1 MPQLDKY
8 IFIPTVFWLVLLFL
22 FFYFLVLRQGLPT
35 IFKIL
40 RYRNKFLMEY
50 NVSLDIIEK
59 EVVLLK
65 EASLNFDNSFIGIY
79 KILADDVSRIIDDSF
94 FFSSIER
101 DRLFLKKQN
110 YLFKLNSL
118 FDSLELIY
126 RIRLISSVKFL
137 QQRNLILS
145 KVLK

>member
-1 MPQLDKY
+1 
-8 IFIPTVFWLVLLFL
+8 
-22 FFYFLVLRQGLPT
+22 RQGLPT

-101 DRLFLKKQN
+101 DRLSLKKQN